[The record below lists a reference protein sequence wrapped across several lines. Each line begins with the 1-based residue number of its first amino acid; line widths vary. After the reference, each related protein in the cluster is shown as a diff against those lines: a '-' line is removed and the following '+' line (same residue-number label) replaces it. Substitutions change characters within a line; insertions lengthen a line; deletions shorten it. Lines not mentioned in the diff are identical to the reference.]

1 MRLCACACQTSTRPI
16 SYDLFCPV
24 NPQLNCSR
32 VLSPGEAQASQPPSD
47 SPHWL
52 LCAEDWL
59 FPVAD
64 RPCVAYSFRC
74 ASMSLIL
81 CACACSCA
89 VMFYVLASLAGLE
102 SLSPYHHI
110 HSYMQLSTSHFCA
123 PISLYIFLCFPL
135 SL

>member
-1 MRLCACACQTSTRPI
+1 MTDCYQTSIQSI
-16 SYDLFCPV
+16 SCDLFCPV

-32 VLSPGEAQASQPPSD
+32 VLSPGQAQASQPPSD

-74 ASMSLIL
+74 ASMSVIL

-89 VMFYVLASLAGLE
+89 VMLYVLTSLAGLE
-102 SLSPYHHI
+102 SLSSYLFI
-110 HSYMQLSTSHFCA
+110 HAVIYKPPLCSN
-123 PISLYIFLCFPL
+123 ISVYLFVFSFV
-135 SL
+135 SLV